1 MQNLND
7 IYERV
12 ERYDNAHIHTQSY
25 ESLNI
30 KCETLLLDSDG
41 KAKYPSPFFE
51 PRGASWVPNI
61 DITDDDMR
69 ETFQVFN
76 DNWDATLTT
85 PLMRRSPE
93 TQAYH
98 FCSWL
103 EHMFHYFQ
111 RDRGYSP
118 DVASLSKWRSRFVI
132 QLLRDTMY

>member
-1 MQNLND
+1 
-7 IYERV
+7 
-12 ERYDNAHIHTQSY
+12 
-25 ESLNI
+25 
-30 KCETLLLDSDG
+30 
-41 KAKYPSPFFE
+41 
-51 PRGASWVPNI
+51 
-61 DITDDDMR
+61 MR

-103 EHMFHYFQ
+103 EHMFNYFQ
-111 RDRGYSP
+111 RDRGYPP
-118 DVASLSKWRSRFVI
+118 DVASLSEWRSRFVI